1 MAVHYERVGNAS
13 VLTIDRPDRRNAV
26 DRETAESLYAGFRE
40 FVADDGARVLVVTGA
55 GGEAFCAGADLKAMN
70 NPTGVAP
77 PSDGTVLQEGPMGFT
92 RAQSPKP
99 TIAAVDGWCVAGG
112 LEIACWCDIRVA
124 SETSTFG
131 CLERRWGVP
140 LIDGGTQRLPH
151 IVGLGRALD
160 LMLTGRPIDA
170 VEAERIGLVQ
180 RVVPKGKALEA
191 ALELAEQIAAFPQG
205 CVAADR
211 EAAYQGLGKPL
222 AEGLEIEATLG
233 RTVLEEAGRGA
244 MRFAG
249 GEGRH
254 AKFS

>member
-1 MAVHYERVGNAS
+1 
-13 VLTIDRPDRRNAV
+13 
-26 DRETAESLYAGFRE
+26 
-40 FVADDGARVLVVTGA
+40 
-55 GGEAFCAGADLKAMN
+55 
-70 NPTGVAP
+70 
-77 PSDGTVLQEGPMGFT
+77 
-92 RAQSPKP
+92 
-99 TIAAVDGWCVAGG
+99 
-112 LEIACWCDIRVA
+112 
-124 SETSTFG
+124 
-131 CLERRWGVP
+131 VP
-140 LIDGGTQRLPH
+140 LIDGGTQRLTH
-151 IVGLGRALD
+151 IVGLGRAMD

-170 VEAERIGLVQ
+170 IEAERIGLVQ

-222 AEGLEIEATLG
+222 AEGLEIEATIG